1 MYPNFKDDSR
11 YLEILGNPGSNPLE
25 LFWDVVDGLD
35 QKLDAKIEIVD
46 AAIKKHNDLLA
57 PVDKDKAAIKEEK
70 DTEMAEDKAKAKTK
84 GETDLNAPNSF
95 RVTPGTTKEE
105 FLSVV
110 KSDEEVGKMRSEDLE
125 EVFRTVSG
133 CVDVRRVLS

>member
-46 AAIKKHNDLLA
+46 AAIKKHNEMLA
-57 PVDKDKAAIKEEK
+57 PLNKDKAEVKEEK
-70 DTEMAEDKAKAKTK
+70 DTEMADDKDKAKVKE
-84 GETDLNAPNSF
+84 ETDVNSPNSF
-95 RVTPGTTKEE
+95 RITPDTTKEE
-105 FLSVV
+105 FLNIV
-110 KSDEEVGKMRSEDLE
+110 KGDEEVGKLRSQDLD
-125 EVFRTVSG
+125 EVFRTVS
-133 CVDVRRVLS
+133 